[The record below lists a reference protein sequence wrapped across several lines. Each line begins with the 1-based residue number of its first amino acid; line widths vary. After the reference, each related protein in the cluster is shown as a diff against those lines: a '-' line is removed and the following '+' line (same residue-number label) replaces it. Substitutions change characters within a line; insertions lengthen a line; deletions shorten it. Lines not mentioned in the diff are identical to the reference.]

1 MSIISIL
8 DFSLFPG
15 IDINR
20 GLLALGKVISALS
33 DGKSHI
39 PYRDSRLTRLLMG
52 IYFYKFYDLNY
63 NSFLYPVLLPYFLF
77 LNIDSLGGNSF
88 TIMIACISPSL
99 SNTDETL
106 STLRYAS
113 RARKIRNKPI
123 VNNDPPEIQIQKLK
137 EQVRYVYVFLK
148 LFPFIDMLFF
158 NISIIFWISELPTNV
173 KFSAVYDCIEMD
185 IHILS

>member
-1 MSIISIL
+1 MQICC
-8 DFSLFPG
+8 SLSYIRFHPIPG

-52 IYFYKFYDLNY
+52 IYFYKFSDLNY
-63 NSFLYPVLLPYFLF
+63 NSALYHVLLSYLF
-77 LNIDSLGGNSF
+77 FFFNTDSLGGNSF

-137 EQVRYVYVFLK
+137 EQVRYVYVF
-148 LFPFIDMLFF
+148 
-158 NISIIFWISELPTNV
+158 
-173 KFSAVYDCIEMD
+173 
-185 IHILS
+185 